1 MNDSSNEKDNK
12 IAKLTVKCNK
22 QLDYIHDLENQLKE
36 RDRKI
41 QEYKIIM
48 QNSDN
53 NFVNDSVHK
62 NIINKNMYQELCNA
76 FFKTIEYIVRN
87 NGNIDVK
94 RVGKVS
100 ISNMIVQAG
109 YFKGLV
115 GNYITILDTNKVI
128 KLWSD
133 LGMIRLNE
141 NKGIPYFSYSHQ
153 GKSIRTVRISNYW
166 VDLVKESMLQHD

>member
-76 FFKTIEYIVRN
+76 FF
-87 NGNIDVK
+87 
-94 RVGKVS
+94 
-100 ISNMIVQAG
+100 
-109 YFKGLV
+109 
-115 GNYITILDTNKVI
+115 
-128 KLWSD
+128 
-133 LGMIRLNE
+133 
-141 NKGIPYFSYSHQ
+141 
-153 GKSIRTVRISNYW
+153 
-166 VDLVKESMLQHD
+166 